1 MQVSFL
7 PSLFWGGRGGAGEVA
22 KTWLTWECKSNSGKV
37 KSMGNVKINGSAVVE
52 DKVKIFGKLKVNGT
66 FVVNGAVEVWGALT
80 INGYL

>member
-7 PSLFWGGRGGAGEVA
+7 PSLFKVGGAGGSGDR
-22 KTWLTWECKSNSGKV
+22 WLTWECESHSGKV
-37 KSMGNVKINGSAVVE
+37 KSMGNVKINGSAMVE